1 MFTKF
6 SSDPQ
11 MFRVGYLNG
20 DRIDTTYS
28 PSNVIGKCCHEG
40 LKKYFEKTQEGI
52 EEGEAIKKA
61 YEIAKMHLDSHSDNL
76 IGYNTIASNRSKL
89 EERFAFC
96 FFGYIKDF
104 GYKNNIKEILLVEK
118 MLEHKIKVDGKLLPI
133 PLKGSADLV
142 TRDKDNKI
150 RIRDH
155 KFVKNF
161 SNPES
166 IDAGKLMQGVFNFF
180 LVWAELK
187 EQPYSIVFEEFKV
200 TQNRDKGSSQFKEFE
215 IVFSENSLMFDFFY
229 RFYDDI
235 TNALLGKQAYIPNFY
250 GIYDREVSI
259 LSYIYKLDI
268 VKERE
273 KQFKK
278 AKVDNVTDFLKKKIQ
293 KRGAMLKYLESVSK
307 NFVSGKTLNYKD
319 MTIQDKIKF
328 KLAEHGIGLEFD
340 SMVVGGSVTLYRY
353 EPSIGLKM
361 SRIES
366 FVKDIEQVVETSGI
380 RILAP
385 IKDSGLIGFEIPN
398 KQRTFPDSP
407 PRNAGFEL
415 AIGATIMGDTKYY
428 DIRTAPHLLV
438 SGSSGSGKSV
448 FLNSLIKQL
457 MQIDNVDIH
466 LFDPKQVEMS
476 QFEGG
481 NNVVDYQYNH
491 DSIQSSLMN
500 LVEVMNNRYS
510 ELRKSKTRN
519 IEEFSGEMKYKFVVI
534 DEFADLMAG
543 ENTLN
548 AIQLL
553 AQKGRACGIH
563 IILATQRAST
573 KIISGDIKVN
583 FPTRAVFKM
592 AKAVDSRVMLDE
604 GGAEKLLGKGDMLF
618 LTSEGI
624 ERLQGFN
631 L

>member
-1 MFTKF
+1 
-6 SSDPQ
+6 
-11 MFRVGYLNG
+11 
-20 DRIDTTYS
+20 
-28 PSNVIGKCCHEG
+28 
-40 LKKYFEKTQEGI
+40 
-52 EEGEAIKKA
+52 
-61 YEIAKMHLDSHSDNL
+61 
-76 IGYNTIASNRSKL
+76 
-89 EERFAFC
+89 
-96 FFGYIKDF
+96 
-104 GYKNNIKEILLVEK
+104 
-118 MLEHKIKVDGKLLPI
+118 
-133 PLKGSADLV
+133 
-142 TRDKDNKI
+142 
-150 RIRDH
+150 
-155 KFVKNF
+155 
-161 SNPES
+161 
-166 IDAGKLMQGVFNFF
+166 
-180 LVWAELK
+180 
-187 EQPYSIVFEEFKV
+187 
-200 TQNRDKGSSQFKEFE
+200 
-215 IVFSENSLMFDFFY
+215 
-229 RFYDDI
+229 
-235 TNALLGKQAYIPNFY
+235 
-250 GIYDREVSI
+250 
-259 LSYIYKLDI
+259 
-268 VKERE
+268 
-273 KQFKK
+273 
-278 AKVDNVTDFLKKKIQ
+278 
-293 KRGAMLKYLESVSK
+293 
-307 NFVSGKTLNYKD
+307 

-361 SRIES
+361 SRIEA

-385 IKDSGLIGFEIPN
+385 IKDSGLVGFEIPN
-398 KQRTFPDSP
+398 KQRTFPESS
-407 PRNAGFEL
+407 PRNTGFEL
-415 AIGATIMGDTKYY
+415 AIGAKIMGDTKYY

-519 IEEFSGEMKYKFVVI
+519 IEELGGGMKYKFVVI